1 MRTDPAPILRGRV
14 VAITRPEGQSRGMAE
29 LVESLG
35 GVPRLAPTVEI
46 RPPEDTGRVE
56 EFIREAARG
65 ELDLIL
71 FLSVNSVGSL
81 FKVANDAELTD
92 DLSKAIGNVTVV
104 AIGNKTQD
112 ALIRHGVEVKIIP
125 DDQSS
130 RGVLNSLSEIDLKGL
145 RIGMPRSNKAN
156 ETLKRALKAKG
167 ATVREVTVYESGLP
181 GDVAPALSLIESLGR
196 GEVDAVTFTSA
207 STGRN
212 LFEIAD
218 AHSLDAELREGLR
231 GTVVAAIGPATSG
244 ALREFGV
251 RVDVVPSEHS
261 TEALIGAL
269 VKKLNRVKGE
279 RNAERTRTQGP
290 P

>member
-1 MRTDPAPILRGRV
+1 
-14 VAITRPEGQSRGMAE
+14 MAE
-29 LVESLG
+29 LVESFG
-35 GVPRLAPTVEI
+35 GVPRLAPTVGI

-56 EFIREAARG
+56 EFIRETARG
-65 ELDLIL
+65 ELDIII

-81 FKVANDAELTD
+81 FQVADDAELTD
-92 DLSKAIGNVTVV
+92 DLSKAMGNVTVV
-104 AIGNKTQD
+104 AIGDKTQD
-112 ALIRHGVEVKIIP
+112 ALRRHSVEVTIIP

-130 RGVLNSLSEIDLKGL
+130 RGVLNSLSEIELKGL
-145 RIGMPRSNKAN
+145 IIGMPRSSKAD
-156 ETLKRALKAKG
+156 ETLKRALEERG
-167 ATVREVTVYESGLP
+167 AMVREVTAYYSGLP
-181 GDVAPALSLIESLGR
+181 GDVTPALNLINSLGR

-218 AHSLDAELREGLR
+218 AHSSDAELREGLR
-231 GTVVAAIGPATSG
+231 GAVVAAIGPATSR
-244 ALREFGV
+244 ALIEFGV
-251 RVDVVPSEHS
+251 RVDVIPSEHS

-269 VKKLNRVKGE
+269 VKKLNREKGE

>member
-1 MRTDPAPILRGRV
+1 MKTDPAPPLRGRV

-46 RPPEDTGRVE
+46 RPPENRGRVE

-65 ELDLIL
+65 DLGLII
-71 FLSVNSVGSL
+71 FLSVNCVGSL
-81 FKVANDAELTD
+81 FQVADDAELTN
-92 DLSKAIGNVTVV
+92 DLLKALEDVTVIAIG
-104 AIGNKTQD
+104 GKTLD
-112 ALIRHGVEVKIIP
+112 ALSGYGVEVKIVP

-130 RGVLNSLSEIDLKGL
+130 LGVLKSLAETDLEGL
-145 RIGMPRSNKAN
+145 SIGMPRSSKADGILRRVL
-156 ETLKRALKAKG
+156 EAKG
-167 ATVREVTVYESGLP
+167 ATVREVTAYESGLP
-181 GDVAPALSLIESLGR
+181 SDITPALGLIKALGR

-218 AHSLDAELREGLR
+218 AHGLTAKLEMGLR
-231 GTVVAAIGPATSG
+231 GAVIAAIGPATSE
-244 ALREFGV
+244 ALKELGV
-251 RVDVVPSEHS
+251 RVDVVPGEHS

-269 VKKLNRVKGE
+269 VKKLNLGKGE
-279 RNAERTRTQGP
+279 RNAERTQGP

>member
-1 MRTDPAPILRGRV
+1 MKTDPAPPLRGRI

-46 RPPEDTGRVE
+46 SPPEDTGRVE

-65 ELDLIL
+65 EMDLII

-81 FKVANDAELTD
+81 FQVADDAELTD
-92 DLSKAIGNVTVV
+92 DLSKALDDVTVV
-104 AIGNKTQD
+104 AIGGNTLD
-112 ALIRHGVEVKIIP
+112 ALSGYGVEVQIVP

-130 RGVLNSLSEIDLKGL
+130 LGVLDRLSGINLEGL
-145 RIGMPRSNKAN
+145 SIGMPRSSKADGV
-156 ETLKRALKAKG
+156 LKRALEAKG
-167 ATVREVTVYESGLP
+167 ATVREVTAYESGLP
-181 GDVAPALSLIESLGR
+181 SDMTPALGFIKSLR
-196 GEVDAVTFTSA
+196 RREVDGVTFTSA

-218 AHSLDAELREGLR
+218 AHGLTAKLEKGLR
-231 GTVVAAIGPATSG
+231 GTVIAAIGPATSE
-244 ALREFGV
+244 ALKELGV
-251 RVDVVPSEHS
+251 RVDVVPGEHS

-269 VKKLNRVKGE
+269 VEKLNLEKGE
-279 RNAERTRTQGP
+279 RHAERTRTHGP